1 MGRPI
6 VPYFGA
12 VGHLLCSRRF
22 TAANSRVGAFLNSES
37 EGLGLW
43 YAVCWLKKRRSSEYN
58 RELSTNV
65 LSNRQG
71 RPCFRGEVHC
81 ILRIIP
87 LELPVQMK
95 LKLSLFGLMA
105 GVALLV
111 SGCAGLSGPNAL
123 GQHVLVVCKTTPDQQ
138 AAAKKLS
145 NQYFS
150 EVASGKK
157 ARPVRRYVAVQTLD
171 PNEKQRGKYVKTRD
185 AAQQKATSKGET
197 LGADWVEPASLHCIM
212 VFDVVTHESVGTNC
226 YVVGSLPKVDDVF
239 TYDTFPAEFVAS
251 SAEFVSP

>member
-1 MGRPI
+1 
-6 VPYFGA
+6 
-12 VGHLLCSRRF
+12 
-22 TAANSRVGAFLNSES
+22 
-37 EGLGLW
+37 
-43 YAVCWLKKRRSSEYN
+43 
-58 RELSTNV
+58 
-65 LSNRQG
+65 
-71 RPCFRGEVHC
+71 
-81 ILRIIP
+81 
-87 LELPVQMK
+87 MK

-105 GVALLV
+105 GLALLV

-123 GQHVLVVCKTTPDQQ
+123 GQHVLVVCKTTPAQQ

-157 ARPVRRYVAVQTLD
+157 ARPIRRYVAVQTLD

-185 AAQQKATSKGET
+185 AAQQKATSKGES

-251 SAEFVSP
+251 SAEFVSQ